1 MPEPTETTGAR
12 CPCSRCQRD
21 ADPETGRWHQHI
33 RTMFRQLTEAQR
45 RWFVGTLSLHPTS
58 PTDSEL
64 AQITGLDPK
73 TIRRGRREVAAAG
86 PTALPVRQRREGG
99 GRLAAEKKTRCLSR

>member
-1 MPEPTETTGAR
+1 MH
-12 CPCSRCQRD
+12 

-33 RTMFRQLTEAQR
+33 RTMVRQLTEAQR
-45 RWFVGTLSLHPTS
+45 RCFVGMLSLQPNS

-86 PTALPVRQRREGG
+86 PTDVPARQRRGGG
-99 GRLAAEKKTRCLSR
+99 GRLAAEKKTRCSRS